1 MLIPINWLK
10 DYVDIDKLS
19 VRELSDGLTLSGSH
33 VDSIINL
40 NKGIRNVVVG
50 RILSLISHEDADSL
64 KIAQV
69 DVGSKVVQIVTGALN
84 IKTGDLIPIALDGA
98 VLPGN
103 KIIEDTVIRGQASQG
118 MMCSYEELGVEDKL
132 IPKESRNGILILPSE
147 FELGRDINEV
157 LGFEGSILDIEIT
170 FNRPDCLSIL
180 GIARESAA
188 TFEKSFNFPDIEILK
203 PEDEI
208 GQYLKEVRID
218 SNELCTRYYAKV
230 IKDVKIGPSPL
241 WLQRKIMD
249 AGMRPVNNIVDA
261 TNYVMIE
268 MGQPLHAFDLEKMK
282 GRKVIVRAAREGET
296 ILTLDKEIRQLSNDM
311 CVIADEDN
319 AQCIGGVMGGY
330 ESEIT
335 ENTQL
340 IIMECA
346 NFNSKSIRFTSKKL
360 GLRSE
365 ASSRNEKA
373 LSPRNVSYA
382 NERVCQIIEQIGAGT
397 IVNGHYDVGVTDF
410 KEKTVTM
417 RPYKCDELLGV
428 TIDTDRMIRI
438 LNSLEIESR
447 IEGDVIVSKVPHFRP
462 DIEQEADLIE
472 EVGRIYG
479 FEKIEPQ
486 ALKGDILKGTRS
498 DLGNLEESI
507 KCYLSGIGFCEITT
521 YSFISP
527 KKYAMLNIPQG
538 SDLNRDIRIINP
550 LGEDF
555 SSMRTTL
562 LPGVMDVVAKNTH
575 YGNKKGKLYEVGNIF
590 RSEVIPI
597 IDLPQEIRTLSM
609 AMYGDTDYYQMK
621 GVVDNIFRQYQIDV
635 EHLSVNDNPSFHP
648 GRTAGIYHKDTCL
661 GIMGE
666 IHPLVAKRF
675 DIKEK
680 IYIAELNLE
689 NILSL
694 QITERKYS
702 EIPKFPSITRDMALV
717 IGDEFEVGEVIKE
730 VKRRNYAFLEKVE
743 FFDMYK
749 GKGIDEGF
757 KSLAFSFVFRSK
769 SRTLN
774 DEEINQIFNHI
785 VTDLQ
790 KSFNARLR

>member
-10 DYVDIDKLS
+10 DYVDIEELS

-40 NKGIRNVVVG
+40 NKGISNVVVG
-50 RILSLISHEDADSL
+50 KILSLASHEDADSL

-69 DVGSKVVQIVTGALN
+69 DVGSKAVQIVTGALN
-84 IKTGDLIPIALDGA
+84 IKTGNLVPIALDGA

-103 KIIEDTVIRGQASQG
+103 KTIKDTVIRGQVSQG

-132 IPKESRNGILILPSE
+132 VPKESRNGILILPSE

-157 LGFEGSILDIEIT
+157 LGFNGSILDIEIT

-188 TFEKSFNFPDIEILK
+188 TFDKKFSFPNIEILS

-218 SNELCTRYYAKV
+218 STELCTRYYAKV

-282 GRKVIVRAAREGET
+282 GRKVIVRAARDGET
-296 ILTLDKEIRQLSNDM
+296 ILTLDKEIRQLGNDM
-311 CVIADEDN
+311 CVIADQEN

-335 ENTQL
+335 EDTRL

-397 IVNGHYDVGVTDF
+397 IVNGHYDIGVTDF
-410 KEKTVTM
+410 EEKIVKM
-417 RPYKCDELLGV
+417 RPYKCDELLG
-428 TIDTDRMIRI
+428 IDIDIDKMLRI

-447 IEGDVIVSKVPHFRP
+447 IEGDVIVSKIPHFRP

-479 FEKIEPQ
+479 FEKIEPK
-486 ALKGDILKGTRS
+486 ALNGDILKGTRS
-498 DLGNLEESI
+498 DLANLEEDI
-507 KCYLSGIGFCEITT
+507 KNYLSGIGFCEITT

-527 KKYAMLNIPQG
+527 KKYGMMNVSQS
-538 SDLNRDIRIINP
+538 SDLNRDIRIVNP

-562 LPGVMDVVAKNTH
+562 LAGMLDVVAKNLN

-590 RSEVIPI
+590 RSEVIPVV
-597 IDLPQEIRTLSM
+597 DLPREIRTLSM
-609 AMYGDTDYYQMK
+609 AMYGDTDFYRMK
-621 GVVDNIFRQYQIDV
+621 GVVENILKLHQIDV
-635 EHLSVNDNPSFHP
+635 AHVSVSDNPSFHP
-648 GRTAGIYHKDTCL
+648 GRTAGIYHKDICL
-661 GIMGE
+661 GTMGE
-666 IHPLVAKRF
+666 IHPVVAKRF

-680 IYIAELNLE
+680 VYIAELNVE
-689 NILSL
+689 TILSL
-694 QITERKYS
+694 QNTERKYT
-702 EIPKFPSITRDMALV
+702 EIPKFPSITRDMALL
-717 IGDEFEVGEVIKE
+717 IGDEFEVGEIIKE
-730 VKRRNYAFLEKVE
+730 VKSRDYEFLEKVE

-749 GKGIDEGF
+749 GKGIEAGL
-757 KSLAFSFVFRSK
+757 KSLAFSFVFRSR

-774 DEEINQIFNHI
+774 DEEVNQIFNNI

-790 KSFNARLR
+790 MRFNARLR

>member
-10 DYVDIDKLS
+10 EYVDIEDLS
-19 VRELSDGLTLSGSH
+19 VRDLSDGLTLSGSH

-40 NKGIRNVVVG
+40 NKGITNVVVG
-50 RILSLISHEDADSL
+50 KILTLTSHKDADNL

-84 IKTGDLIPIALDGA
+84 IKAGDLVPIALDGA

-103 KIIEDTVIRGQASQG
+103 KRIEDTTIRGQASQG
-118 MMCSYEELGVEDKL
+118 MMCSYQELGVEDKL
-132 IPKESRNGILILPSE
+132 VPKESKNGILILPSE
-147 FELGRDINEV
+147 FELGKDINEV
-157 LGFEGSILDIEIT
+157 LGFDGSILDIEIT

-188 TFEKSFNFPDIEILK
+188 TFDKDFRFPKIKILN

-208 GQYLKEVRID
+208 SQYLNEVRID
-218 SNELCTRYYAKV
+218 SPDLCTRYYAKV

-282 GRKVIVRAAREGET
+282 GRKIIVRSAGDGET
-296 ILTLDKEIRQLSNDM
+296 ILTLDKETRQLSNDM
-311 CVIADEDN
+311 CVIADQDN

-335 ENTQL
+335 EKTNL

-410 KEKTVTM
+410 DEKTVTL
-417 RPYKCDELLGV
+417 RPYKCDELLGIN
-428 TIDTDRMIRI
+428 IDTDKMLKI

-447 IEGDVIVSKVPHFRP
+447 IEGDVIVSKIPHFRP

-472 EVGRIYG
+472 EVGRIHG

-486 ALKGDILKGTRS
+486 ALNGDILKGTRS
-498 DLGNLEESI
+498 DLANLEERI
-507 KCYLSGIGFCEITT
+507 KNYLSGIGFCEITT

-527 KKYAMLNIPQG
+527 KKYGMLNVPQN
-538 SDLNRDIRIINP
+538 SDLNKDIRIINP

-562 LPGVMDVVAKNTH
+562 LAGVLDVVAKNLN
-575 YGNKKGKLYEVGNIF
+575 YGNKKGKLYEVGNVF
-590 RSEVIPI
+590 RSEVIPVV
-597 IDLPQEIRTLSM
+597 DLPQEIRTLSI
-609 AMYGDTDYYQMK
+609 AMYGETDFYQMK
-621 GVVDNIFRQYQIDV
+621 GVVENIMKQYQIDV

-648 GRTAGIYHKDTCL
+648 GRGAGIFHKDIYL
-661 GIMGE
+661 GTMGE
-666 IHPLVAKRF
+666 IHPMVAKKF

-680 IYIAELNLE
+680 VYITELNVE
-689 NILSL
+689 TILSL
-694 QITERKYS
+694 QNTERKYS
-702 EIPKFPSITRDMALV
+702 EIPKLPSITRDMALV
-717 IGDEFEVGEVIKE
+717 LADEFEVGEVIKE
-730 VKRRNYAFLEKVE
+730 VKSRNYEFLEKVD

-749 GKGIDEGF
+749 GKGIEEGF
-757 KSLAFSFVFRSK
+757 KSLAFSFVFRSR

-774 DEEINQIFNHI
+774 DEEINQIFNKI

-790 KSFNARLR
+790 IRFNAKLR

>member
-10 DYVDIDKLS
+10 EYVDIEDLS
-19 VRELSDGLTLSGSH
+19 VRKLSDGLTMSGSH
-33 VDSIINL
+33 VDSIISL
-40 NKGIRNVVVG
+40 NKGIRKVVVG
-50 RILSLISHEDADSL
+50 KILSLTSHMDADNL
-64 KIAQV
+64 RIAQV

-84 IKTGDLIPIALDGA
+84 IKSDDLVPIALDGA
-98 VLPGN
+98 FLPGN
-103 KIIEDTVIRGQASQG
+103 RIINDTVIRGKASQG

-132 IPKESRNGILILPSE
+132 VPKESKNGILILPTE
-147 FELGRDINEV
+147 FELGKDINEV
-157 LGFEGSILDIEIT
+157 LGFQGSILDIEIT

-188 TFEKSFNFPDIEILK
+188 TFEKKFSFPKIEILK
-203 PEDEI
+203 AEDEI

-218 SNELCTRYYAKV
+218 SPDLCTRYYAKV

-268 MGQPLHAFDLEKMK
+268 MGQPLHAFDLEKMQD
-282 GRKVIVRAAREGET
+282 RKVIVRAARDGET
-296 ILTLDKEIRQLSNDM
+296 ILTLDKEIRLLSSDM
-311 CVIADEDN
+311 CVIADQEN

-373 LSPRNVSYA
+373 LSPQNVSYA

-410 KEKTVTM
+410 IEKTVMM
-417 RPYKCDELLGV
+417 RPYKCDELLGIR
-428 TIDTDRMIRI
+428 IDTDKKLKI

-447 IEGDVIVSKVPHFRP
+447 MEGEVIVSTIPHFRP

-472 EVGRIYG
+472 EVGRIFG
-479 FEKIEPQ
+479 FERIQPQ
-486 ALKGDILKGTRS
+486 VLKGNILKGTRS
-498 DLGNLEESI
+498 DLGNLEENI
-507 KCYLSGIGFCEITT
+507 KSYLSGIGFCEITT

-527 KKYAMLNIPQG
+527 KKYAMLNIPQD
-538 SDLNRDIRIINP
+538 SLLNRDIRIINP

-562 LPGVMDVVAKNTH
+562 MPGVMDVVAKNTNC
-575 YGNKKGKLYEVGNIF
+575 GNKTGRLYEVGNIF
-590 RSEVIPI
+590 RSEVIPV
-597 IDLPQEIRTLSM
+597 IDLPQEICTLSM

-621 GVVDNIFRQYQIDV
+621 GVADNIFRQYQIEV
-635 EHLSVNDNPSFHP
+635 EYLSVNDNPSFHP
-648 GRTAGIYHKDTCL
+648 GRTAGIYHNDICL

-666 IHPLVAKRF
+666 IHPAVTKKF
-675 DIKEK
+675 DIREK
-680 IYIAELNLE
+680 VYIAELNVE
-689 NILSL
+689 KILSL
-694 QITERKYS
+694 QITDRKYV

-717 IGDEFEVGEVIKE
+717 IADEFEVGEVIKE
-730 VKRRNYAFLEKVE
+730 IDGRNYEFLEKVK

-749 GKGIDEGF
+749 GKGIEEGF

-769 SRTLN
+769 NRTLN
-774 DEEINQIFNHI
+774 DEEINQIFNNI
-785 VTDLQ
+785 VRDL
-790 KSFNARLR
+790 KKRFNAHLR

>member
-10 DYVDIDKLS
+10 EYVDIEGLT

-40 NKGIRNVVVG
+40 NKGIKNVVVG
-50 RILSLISHEDADSL
+50 RILSLTSHKDADNL

-84 IKTGDLIPIALDGA
+84 IKTGDLVPIALEGA

-103 KIIEDTVIRGQASQG
+103 KRIEDTIIRGQASQG

-132 IPKESRNGILILPSE
+132 VPKESKNGILILPSE
-147 FELGRDINEV
+147 FELGKDINEV
-157 LGFEGSILDIEIT
+157 LGFDGSILDIEIT

-188 TFEKSFNFPDIEILK
+188 TFDKDFKFPDIEILK

-218 SNELCTRYYAKV
+218 SIDLCTRYYAKV

-268 MGQPLHAFDLEKMK
+268 MGQPLHAFDLEKME
-282 GRKVIVRAAREGET
+282 GRKVIVRAARDGET
-296 ILTLDKEIRQLSNDM
+296 ILTLDKEIRPLSSDM
-311 CVIADEDN
+311 CVIADQEN

-335 ENTQL
+335 ENTKL

-397 IVNGHYDVGVTDF
+397 IVKGHYDVGITDF
-410 KEKTVTM
+410 DEKTVMM

-428 TIDTDRMIRI
+428 NIDIDKMLKT

-447 IEGDVIVSKVPHFRP
+447 TEGDVIVSKIPHFRP

-479 FEKIEPQ
+479 FEKIQPQ

-498 DLGNLEESI
+498 DLANMEESI
-507 KCYLSGIGFCEITT
+507 KNYLSGIGFCEITT

-527 KKYAMLNIPQG
+527 KKYAMLNISKN
-538 SDLNRDIRIINP
+538 SDLIRDIRIINP

-562 LPGVMDVVAKNTH
+562 LPGVMDVVSKNIN
-575 YGNKKGKLYEVGNIF
+575 YGNKSGKLYEVGNVF
-590 RSEVIPI
+590 RSETIPVVE
-597 IDLPQEIRTLSM
+597 LPQEIRTLSM
-609 AMYGDTDYYQMK
+609 AVYGDTDYYQIK
-621 GVVDNIFRQYQIDV
+621 GVVDNIMKQYQIDV
-635 EHLSVNDNPSFHP
+635 DYLSVKDNPSFHP
-648 GRTAGIYHKDTCL
+648 GRTADIYHNDICIGVL
-661 GIMGE
+661 GE
-666 IHPLVAKRF
+666 IHPSVTKKF

-680 IYIAELNLE
+680 VYIAELNVE
-689 NILSL
+689 TILSL
-694 QITERKYS
+694 QTTERKYA

-717 IGDEFEVGEVIKE
+717 IADMFEVGEVIKE
-730 VKRRNYAFLEKVE
+730 VNSKSYDFLEKVE

-774 DEEINQIFNHI
+774 DEEINHIFNNI

-790 KSFNARLR
+790 KRFNAKLR

>member
-1 MLIPINWLK
+1 
-10 DYVDIDKLS
+10 
-19 VRELSDGLTLSGSH
+19 
-33 VDSIINL
+33 
-40 NKGIRNVVVG
+40 
-50 RILSLISHEDADSL
+50 
-64 KIAQV
+64 
-69 DVGSKVVQIVTGALN
+69 
-84 IKTGDLIPIALDGA
+84 
-98 VLPGN
+98 
-103 KIIEDTVIRGQASQG
+103 
-118 MMCSYEELGVEDKL
+118 
-132 IPKESRNGILILPSE
+132 
-147 FELGRDINEV
+147 
-157 LGFEGSILDIEIT
+157 
-170 FNRPDCLSIL
+170 
-180 GIARESAA
+180 
-188 TFEKSFNFPDIEILK
+188 
-203 PEDEI
+203 
-208 GQYLKEVRID
+208 
-218 SNELCTRYYAKV
+218 LCTRYYAKV

-268 MGQPLHAFDLEKMK
+268 MGQPLHAFDLGKMK
-282 GRKVIVRAAREGET
+282 GRKVIVRAARDGET
-296 ILTLDKEIRQLSNDM
+296 IMTLDKEIRQLSSDM
-311 CVIADEDN
+311 CVIADQEN

-397 IVNGHYDVGVTDF
+397 VVNGHYDVGVTHFD
-410 KEKTVTM
+410 EKTVTM
-417 RPYKCDELLGV
+417 RPYKCDELLGIK
-428 TIDTDRMIRI
+428 IDIDKMLRI

-447 IEGDVIVSKVPHFRP
+447 VEGDVIFSKIPHFRP

-479 FEKIEPQ
+479 FEKIQPQ
-486 ALKGDILKGTRS
+486 ALNGDILKGTRS
-498 DLGNLEESI
+498 DLANLEEGI
-507 KCYLSGIGFCEITT
+507 KNYLSGIGFCEITT

-527 KKYAMLNIPQG
+527 KKYGMMNASQH

-562 LPGVMDVVAKNTH
+562 LAGMLDVVAKNLN
-575 YGNKKGKLYEVGNIF
+575 YGNKKGRLYEVGNIF
-590 RSEVIPI
+590 ISEVIPVV
-597 IDLPQEIRTLSM
+597 DLPQEIRTLSM
-609 AMYGDTDYYQMK
+609 AMYGDVDFYRMK
-621 GVVDNIFRQYQIDV
+621 GVVENILKQYQIDV
-635 EHLSVNDNPSFHP
+635 EHVTVNDNPSFHP
-648 GRTAGIYHKDTCL
+648 GRAAVIYHKDICL
-661 GIMGE
+661 GTMGE
-666 IHPLVAKRF
+666 IHPVVAKKF
-675 DIKEK
+675 DIKDK
-680 IYIAELNLE
+680 LYIAELNVE
-689 NILSL
+689 KILSL
-694 QITERKYS
+694 QKTERKYS

-717 IGDEFEVGEVIKE
+717 IADEFEVGEVIKE
-730 VKRRNYAFLEKVE
+730 VNNRKYEYLEKIE

-749 GKGIDEGF
+749 GKGIEEGL
-757 KSLAFSFVFRSK
+757 KSLAFSFVFRSR

-774 DEEINQIFNHI
+774 DEEINQIFNNI

-790 KSFNARLR
+790 VRFNARLR

>member
-10 DYVDIDKLS
+10 EYVDIEELS

-50 RILSLISHEDADSL
+50 KILSLTSHEDADSL
-64 KIAQV
+64 KVAQV
-69 DVGSKVVQIVTGALN
+69 DVGSKAVQIVTGALN
-84 IKTGDLIPIALDGA
+84 INTGDLVPIALDGA
-98 VLPGN
+98 VLPAN

-118 MMCSYEELGVEDKL
+118 MMCSYEELGIEDKL
-132 IPKESRNGILILPSE
+132 VPKESRNGILILPSE
-147 FELGRDINEV
+147 IELGRDINEV
-157 LGFEGSILDIEIT
+157 LGFDGSILDIEIT

-188 TFEKSFNFPDIEILK
+188 TFEKKFRFPNIEILK

-218 SNELCTRYYAKV
+218 SVELCTRYYAKV

-282 GRKVIVRAAREGET
+282 GRKVIVRAARDGET
-296 ILTLDKEIRQLSNDM
+296 ILTLDKEIRQLSSDM
-311 CVIADEDN
+311 CVIADQEN

-335 ENTQL
+335 ENTRL

-410 KEKTVTM
+410 DEKTVTM
-417 RPYKCDELLGV
+417 RPYKCDELLGIK
-428 TIDTDRMIRI
+428 IDIDKMLRI

-447 IEGDVIVSKVPHFRP
+447 AEGDVIVSKIPHFRP

-479 FEKIEPQ
+479 FEKIQPQ

-498 DLGNLEESI
+498 DLANLEEGI
-507 KCYLSGIGFCEITT
+507 KNYLSGIGFCEITT

-527 KKYAMLNIPQG
+527 KKYGMMNASQN

-562 LPGVMDVVAKNTH
+562 LAGMLDVVAKNLN
-575 YGNKKGKLYEVGNIF
+575 YGNKKGSLYEVGNIF
-590 RSEVIPI
+590 RSEVIPVV
-597 IDLPQEIRTLSM
+597 DLPLEIRTLSM
-609 AMYGDTDYYQMK
+609 AMYGDTDFYRMK
-621 GVVDNIFRQYQIDV
+621 GVVENILKQYQINV
-635 EHLSVNDNPSFHP
+635 AYVSVNDNPSFHP
-648 GRTAGIYHKDTCL
+648 GRAAVIFHKDICL
-661 GIMGE
+661 GTIGE
-666 IHPLVAKRF
+666 IHPVVAKRF
-675 DIKEK
+675 DIKDK
-680 IYIAELNLE
+680 VYIAELNVE
-689 NILSL
+689 TILSL
-694 QITERKYS
+694 QNTERKYS

-717 IGDEFEVGEVIKE
+717 IADEFEVGEVIKE
-730 VKRRNYAFLEKVE
+730 VNNRKYEYLEKIE

-749 GKGIDEGF
+749 GKGIEEGL
-757 KSLAFSFVFRSK
+757 KSLAFSFVFRSR

-774 DEEINQIFNHI
+774 DEEINQIFNNI

-790 KSFNARLR
+790 VRFNARLR